1 MKRILIL
8 LFLSTLSFSNL
19 YQRFDNRDSY
29 LQAIN
34 ENENIDANERLFG
47 IYFNA
52 DLLKESELIDEEEK
66 IIEKNPDIKLFMDS
80 LPKNGKLYNIEV
92 VMKTFR
98 DIPFILEMYIEKGY
112 MSQLKSKF
120 KKTKNKYIY
129 YRLNDRYDEIEK
141 YNMSR
146 ALKYRIL
153 DNMTVGHLK
162 MIYKEPKKYMP
173 EFLNFVDKNLGYYNI
188 QDKKYLYS
196 IIVQIEYSTAM
207 LSKVDKKYRAICI
220 KADKVVSKLIK
231 EKEIKMLD
239 EDNGMSNVE
248 FLRTWR

>member
-141 YNMSR
+141 YNMSQ

-173 EFLNFVDKNLGYYNI
+173 EFLNFVDNNLGYYNI

>member
-112 MSQLKSKF
+112 MSQLRSKF
-120 KKTKNKYIY
+120 KKTNNKYIY
-129 YRLNDRYDEIEK
+129 YRLNDRYDKIEK

-173 EFLNFVDKNLGYYNI
+173 EFLNFVDNNLGYYNI